1 MKTTIIQLDIEWGSP
16 LANIRRVERLMAE
29 APDSDLYVLPEMWS
43 TGFATE
49 PDGIA
54 ESESTSVSLSW
65 MRTTAR
71 RLNCA
76 ISGSLAISL
85 SNHNSCVP
93 SVASEQSSSAQ
104 LSTLNSQFFVNRH
117 YFIDGRSGSE
127 TYYDKHHL
135 FTYGHEDRYYQ
146 PGSSHSIV
154 EYCGFRI
161 LLLTCYDLRFP
172 VWSRYSDAL
181 AYDTIIAVANWP
193 ESRQNAWQILTR
205 ARAMENQAY
214 LIGCNRVG
222 DDKYS
227 HYRGQSA
234 IISPIGKTLASC
246 QPNKEQTV
254 SFTLDLE
261 TVCHLR
267 SKFKVLDDRDI
278 R

>member
-1 MKTTIIQLDIEWGSP
+1 MKTTLIQLNIEWGSP
-16 LANIRRVERLMAE
+16 EENIRRVERLMVE
-29 APDSDLYVLPEMWS
+29 APGSDLYVLPEMWS

-49 PDGIA
+49 PQDIA
-54 ESESTSVSLSW
+54 EDEETSLSLQW
-65 MRTTAR
+65 MRDTAR

-76 ISGSLAISL
+76 ISGSLAIQCHHKPQ
-85 SNHNSCVP
+85 NYY
-93 SVASEQSSSAQ
+93 
-104 LSTLNSQFFVNRH
+104 NRH
-117 YFIDGRSGSE
+117 YFIDGRSGKE
-127 TYYDKHHL
+127 TCYDKHHL
-135 FTYGHEDRYYQ
+135 FRYGGEDRFYQ
-146 PGSSHSIV
+146 PGESHSIV
-154 EYCGFRI
+154 EYSGFRI

-172 VWSRYSDAL
+172 VWSRFADSLQYDA
-181 AYDTIIAVANWP
+181 IIVVANWP

-222 DDKYS
+222 DDEYS

-234 IISPIGKTLASC
+234 IISPIGKTLACC
-246 QPNKEQTV
+246 QPDKEQTV

-261 TVCHLR
+261 TVRHQR

>member
-16 LANIRRVERLMAE
+16 LENIRRVEHLMAE
-29 APDSDLYVLPEMWS
+29 APGSDLYVLPEMWS

-71 RLNCA
+71 RLHCA
-76 ISGSLAISL
+76 ISGSLAMTV
-85 SNHNSCVP
+85 SNHNS
-93 SVASEQSSSAQ
+93 QF
-104 LSTLNSQFFVNRH
+104 STLNSQLYVNRH

-146 PGSSHSIV
+146 PGDAHSIV

-181 AYDTIIAVANWP
+181 QYDAIIAVANWP

-222 DDKYS
+222 DDQYS

-261 TVCHLR
+261 TVRHQR

>member
-1 MKTTIIQLDIEWGSP
+1 MKTTLIQLDIEWGNP
-16 LANIRRVERLMAE
+16 LENIRRVEHLMEE
-29 APDSDLYVLPEMWS
+29 APESDLYVLPEMWS

-49 PDGIA
+49 PLNIA
-54 ESESTSVSLSW
+54 ENEEHSVSLQW
-65 MRTTAR
+65 MRSTAK

-76 ISGSLAISL
+76 ISGSLAIKL
-85 SNHNSCVP
+85 PN
-93 SVASEQSSSAQ
+93 
-104 LSTLNSQFFVNRH
+104 TDIYVNRH
-117 YFIDGRSGSE
+117 YFIDGRSESV

-146 PGSSHSIV
+146 PGDAHSIV

-172 VWSRYSDAL
+172 VWSRYADAL
-181 AYDTIIAVANWP
+181 QYDAIIAVANWP

-246 QPNKEQTV
+246 RANSEETA
-254 SFTLDLE
+254 SFLINLE
-261 TVCHLR
+261 TISHQR
-267 SKFKVLDDRDI
+267 SKFRVLDDRDV

>member
-16 LANIRRVERLMAE
+16 LENIRRVEGLMAE
-29 APDSDLYVLPEMWS
+29 APGSDLYVLPEMWS

-54 ESESTSVSLSW
+54 ESESNSVSLSW
-65 MRTTAR
+65 MRSTAR
-71 RLNCA
+71 RLHCA
-76 ISGSLAISL
+76 ISGSLAMNIT
-85 SNHNSCVP
+85 NHKVLGDAKRQSR
-93 SVASEQSSSAQ
+93 AQSSKFKAQ
-104 LSTLNSQFFVNRH
+104 SFVNRH
-117 YFIDGRSGSE
+117 YFIDGRSGNE

-146 PGSSHSIV
+146 PGDAHSIV
-154 EYCGFRI
+154 DYCGFRI

-181 AYDTIIAVANWP
+181 QYDAIIAVANWP

-222 DDKYS
+222 DDQYS

-234 IISPIGKTLASC
+234 IISPIGKTLSSC

-261 TVCHLR
+261 TVCHQR

>member
-16 LANIRRVERLMAE
+16 LENIRRVERLMAE
-29 APDSDLYVLPEMWS
+29 APGSDLYVLPEMWS

-85 SNHNSCVP
+85 SNHNS
-93 SVASEQSSSAQ
+93 Q
-104 LSTLNSQFFVNRH
+104 LSILNSQFVNRH
-117 YFIDGRSGSE
+117 YFIDGRSGNE

-181 AYDTIIAVANWP
+181 QYDVIIAVANWP

-261 TVCHLR
+261 TVHHQR

>member
-16 LANIRRVERLMAE
+16 LANIRRVERLMSE
-29 APDSDLYVLPEMWS
+29 APGSDLYVLPEMWS

-71 RLNCA
+71 RLHCA
-76 ISGSLAISL
+76 ISGSLAIYL
-85 SNHNSCVP
+85 PTHPTHPIHPITP
-93 SVASEQSSSAQ
+93 S
-104 LSTLNSQFFVNRH
+104 TFVNRH
-117 YFIDGRSGSE
+117 YFIDGRSGNE

-181 AYDTIIAVANWP
+181 TYDAIIAVANWP

-222 DDKYS
+222 DDQYS
-227 HYRGQSA
+227 HYRGLSA
-234 IISPIGKTLASC
+234 IISPIGKTLACC

-261 TVCHLR
+261 TVCHQR